1 MPRKQL
7 TFLVVAIFTLVA
19 IGAFLGFRRGAEV
32 DATLA
37 NLQRDQLVGVR
48 FVKDPLRESEGL
60 DLAVEAD
67 DDLEALLAALHT
79 LRASGRSIKSLD
91 VLTTTTIALTL
102 ASTPASEDTL
112 TLSVMRAAQT
122 GEVGVVSIMRGAG
135 PGEVSAGVFD
145 SAELLA
151 WVEQMASKPGFESI
165 AEIRR

>member
-7 TFLVVAIFTLVA
+7 TLLVVATTL
-19 IGAFLGFRRGAEV
+19 
-32 DATLA
+32 
-37 NLQRDQLVGVR
+37 
-48 FVKDPLRESEGL
+48 
-60 DLAVEAD
+60 
-67 DDLEALLAALHT
+67 
-79 LRASGRSIKSLD
+79 
-91 VLTTTTIALTL
+91 ALTL
-102 ASTPASEDTL
+102 ASEDAL

>member
-7 TFLVVAIFTLVA
+7 TLLVVATTL
-19 IGAFLGFRRGAEV
+19 
-32 DATLA
+32 
-37 NLQRDQLVGVR
+37 
-48 FVKDPLRESEGL
+48 
-60 DLAVEAD
+60 
-67 DDLEALLAALHT
+67 
-79 LRASGRSIKSLD
+79 
-91 VLTTTTIALTL
+91 ALTL
-102 ASTPASEDTL
+102 ASEDASEDAL

-122 GEVGVVSIMRGAG
+122 GEVGVVSIARAAR

>member
-7 TFLVVAIFTLVA
+7 TLLVVATTL
-19 IGAFLGFRRGAEV
+19 
-32 DATLA
+32 
-37 NLQRDQLVGVR
+37 
-48 FVKDPLRESEGL
+48 
-60 DLAVEAD
+60 
-67 DDLEALLAALHT
+67 
-79 LRASGRSIKSLD
+79 
-91 VLTTTTIALTL
+91 ALTL
-102 ASTPASEDTL
+102 ASEDASEDTL

-122 GEVGVVSIMRGAG
+122 GEVGVVSIMRAAG

>member
-7 TFLVVAIFTLVA
+7 TLLVVATTL
-19 IGAFLGFRRGAEV
+19 
-32 DATLA
+32 
-37 NLQRDQLVGVR
+37 
-48 FVKDPLRESEGL
+48 
-60 DLAVEAD
+60 
-67 DDLEALLAALHT
+67 
-79 LRASGRSIKSLD
+79 
-91 VLTTTTIALTL
+91 ALTL
-102 ASTPASEDTL
+102 ASEDTL

-122 GEVGVVSIMRGAG
+122 GEVGVVSIMRAAG